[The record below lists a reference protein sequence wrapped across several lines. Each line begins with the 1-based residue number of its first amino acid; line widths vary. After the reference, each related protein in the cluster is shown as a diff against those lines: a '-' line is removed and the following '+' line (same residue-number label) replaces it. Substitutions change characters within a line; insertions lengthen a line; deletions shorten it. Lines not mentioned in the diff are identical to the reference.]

1 MGSATMTGNSAF
13 QLRRGGPEVYEASW
27 VRAQMGRAAEDLVA
41 TADVVPG
48 DRVID
53 IGCGTGVV
61 ARVAA
66 ARTGSAADVTGT
78 DVSAEMVKAAARFAA
93 EAGYPEIAWLECD
106 ATAMPL
112 PDAAFDV
119 GLCQQGLQF
128 MPDKPSAMAEMA
140 RVIKPGGRLA
150 LSVWKT
156 RSPIGAAFS
165 TVLDREFGDG
175 TTAPWDMVYSLG
187 DRDSLHDLAAGAGL
201 KDVHVAFDVKFARHP
216 DSTAF
221 ITAAIAG
228 SPIAETMAELP
239 AAEHDRLIQE
249 IVEELADFHDDDGLA
264 VPAECL
270 TLRARK

>member
-1 MGSATMTGNSAF
+1 MTGNSGF

-106 ATAMPL
+106 VTAMPL

-119 GLCQQGLQF
+119 GLCQQSLQF

-187 DRDSLHDLAAGAGL
+187 DRDSLHDLAAGAGQIN
-201 KDVHVAFDVKFARHP
+201 VHVAFDVKFARHP